1 MRFSIRTGAVITT
14 LAMLTVAS
22 AFLPLHTAHARQIDG
37 LGCIVHAPKLAQA
50 RVIYAAQCTE
60 PRADCDPHQ
69 GNWFCASFKMN
80 ATTPLHVFATESETA
95 SAPVQ
100 EPAPTPA
107 PVSPPTDD
115 TDTNTS
121 APAESEQTNTSDNN
135 NDTTAN
141 NPDNSSSVDSSSID
155 SSSIDNNVVDNSDEG
170 NNQNIAPQ
178 TSART
183 PADITDLILITG
195 QSNALGAGTSYDA
208 VLDQPHPHAF
218 AFTDQ
223 GWQVASL
230 KQVWDRGWFPRTHPE
245 GDPSNN
251 FAIHFG
257 KRFAENNPN
266 RTVGFVLATA
276 PGMAIDHWRYGGS
289 FYREVAAKVTDAI
302 NQLPHKSNIDGVL
315 WHQGETDANDT
326 QAYTD
331 ALYTLIYY
339 LRTEPWA
346 GPTTRFICGETAQ
359 LPVNNRLNG
368 LNRDSDPYSACVTAS
383 DLSTQADGHHFDAP
397 ALRTLG
403 QRYADAYRDMLNR

>member
-1 MRFSIRTGAVITT
+1 MRFLIRIGAVTT
-14 LAMLTVAS
+14 LAVLTVAS
-22 AFLPLHTAHARQIDG
+22 AFLPLHIAHARQIDG

-50 RVIYAAQCTE
+50 RTVYAAQCTE
-60 PRADCDPHQ
+60 PRVDCDPHQ

-80 ATTPLHVFATESETA
+80 ATTPKHVFATESVSEVPESTPTT
-95 SAPVQ
+95 APVT
-100 EPAPTPA
+100 PPTE
-107 PVSPPTDD
+107 VSDTDSPPTESDQMGS
-115 TDTNTS
+115 TDNET
-121 APAESEQTNTSDNN
+121 A
-135 NDTTAN
+135 AN
-141 NPDNSSSVDSSSID
+141 NPGSNSADNSGGNDAVADDSAESNTVI
-155 SSSIDNNVVDNSDEG
+155 V
-170 NNQNIAPQ
+170 PP
-178 TSART
+178 TSTRT
-183 PADITDLILITG
+183 AADITDLILVTG

-208 VLDQPHPHAF
+208 ALDQPHPHAF

-230 KQVWDRGWFPRTHPE
+230 RQIWDRDWFPRTHPE

-251 FAIHFG
+251 FAFHFG

-266 RTVGFVLATA
+266 RTVGFILVTA
-276 PGMAIDHWRYGGS
+276 PGMAIDHWRYGGP

-326 QAYTD
+326 QVYTD

-346 GPTTRFICGETAQ
+346 GPATRFICGETAQ
-359 LPVNNRLNG
+359 LRVNNRLNG
-368 LNRDSDPYSACVTAS
+368 LNRDSDPYSACVKAS
-383 DLSTQADGHHFDAP
+383 DLSTQPDGHHFDAP

-403 QRYADAYRDMLNR
+403 RRYADAYSDMLNRY